1 LAQGSLT
8 MEQLKQQLRTA
19 LKDAKRPDLYLAVI
33 AAVAAW
39 FITLVLRTLAGT
51 IG

>member
-1 LAQGSLT
+1 MDA
-8 MEQLKQQLRTA
+8 LKRQLRTA
-19 LKDAKRPDLYLAVI
+19 LKDVKRPDLYLAAI

-39 FITLVLRTLAGT
+39 FITLVLRTLVGT

>member
-1 LAQGSLT
+1 
-8 MEQLKQQLRTA
+8 MEHPKQQLRTA

-33 AAVAAW
+33 AAVTAW